1 MQWSNRAK
9 RELPTEDARGEA
21 ARPKVRIPS
30 GQLKAALT
38 LSKYSLIATLRS
50 PTSVVFSFA
59 VFFIIVFGSLVGDK
73 GGPIKV
79 AVAPGCD
86 TANPIYR
93 AIRQLPSVVLETG
106 LTPAQIADAT
116 DKGTVVGVLTIANE
130 ALFSPLP
137 HYRIRLSAPDS
148 ASRGMAFLRTMI
160 GATIGAFDKKI
171 FPRNPTFGDVV
182 IEKIPGH
189 LHKAID
195 FVLPGQLG
203 FSLLMA
209 GVYGSSFLL
218 FSLRLNLVLKRL
230 RATPVRKR
238 AIIGGEMLSRLF
250 FHVIGFL
257 IMVGLGYFVFGFT
270 LVYGVATVLEMLVF
284 SLFGL
289 GIFMGI
295 GFIISGLLQNESS
308 ITPVANTLTLPQILL
323 CGLFFPIES
332 YPPWLQSFCRILP
345 LTFFV
350 DGLRKIASDGL
361 HIWQMPVQVGGLCVW
376 TVVVAMWAV
385 RAFRWE

>member
-1 MQWSNRAK
+1 MGQ
-9 RELPTEDARGEA
+9 
-21 ARPKVRIPS
+21 VR
-30 GQLKAALT
+30 AALT
-38 LSKYSLIATLRS
+38 LSKYSLVATLRS
-50 PTSVVFSFA
+50 PTAVVFSLLFPI
-59 VFFIIVFGSLVGDK
+59 FFIIVFGSLVGDK
-73 GGPIKV
+73 SGPVKV

-86 TANPIYR
+86 TANAIYKGLARNPPIELD
-93 AIRQLPSVVLETG
+93 AG
-106 LTPAQIADAT
+106 LTPAQIAD
-116 DKGTVVGVLTIANE
+116 DMKKGTVTAVLNITNDGGLSFI
-130 ALFSPLP
+130 P
-137 HYRIRLSAPDS
+137 HYRVVLMAPDS
-148 ASRGMAFLRTMI
+148 SSRGVSLLRTMI
-160 GATIGAFDKKI
+160 GAIVGEIDRRVY
-171 FPRNPTFGDVV
+171 PRNPSFATLSVSRTA
-182 IEKIPGH
+182 GH

-209 GVYGSSFLL
+209 GVYGSAFLL
-218 FSLRLNLVLKRL
+218 FSLRMNLVLKRL

-238 AIIGGEMLSRLF
+238 AIIGGEMVSRLF

-270 LVYGVATVLEMLVF
+270 LVYGFATVVEMLVF

-295 GFIISGLLQNESS
+295 GFVISGVLQTESS
-308 ITPVANTLTLPQILL
+308 ITPVANTITLPQILL

-332 YPPWLQSFCRILP
+332 YPQWLQSFCHVLP

-350 DGLRKIASDGL
+350 DGLRKIAFDGM
-361 HIWQMPVQVGGLCVW
+361 HIWQLPIQVAGLFVW
-376 TVVVAMWAV
+376 TVIIGVWAV

>member
-1 MQWSNRAK
+1 MGQ
-9 RELPTEDARGEA
+9 
-21 ARPKVRIPS
+21 VR
-30 GQLKAALT
+30 AALT
-38 LSKYSLIATLRS
+38 LSKYSLVATLRS
-50 PTSVVFSFA
+50 PTAVVFSLLFPI
-59 VFFIIVFGSLVGDK
+59 FFIIVFGSLVGDK
-73 GGPIKV
+73 NGPVKV

-86 TANPIYR
+86 TANPVYR
-93 AIRQLPSVVLETG
+93 ALEKISSIELDVGRTS
-106 LTPAQIADAT
+106 AEIEDAMK
-116 DKGTVVGVLTIANE
+116 KGTVTAVLDVRNDAGLSFI
-130 ALFSPLP
+130 P
-137 HYRIRLSAPDS
+137 HYRIVLSAPDS
-148 ASRGMAFLRTMI
+148 ASRGVSLVRTMI
-160 GATIGAFDKKI
+160 GAIIGEIDKRVY
-171 FPRNPTFGDVV
+171 PRNPSFATLS
-182 IEKIPGH
+182 ISRRPGH

-209 GVYGSSFLL
+209 GVYGSAFLL
-218 FSLRLNLVLKRL
+218 FSLRMNLVLKRL

-270 LVYGVATVLEMLVF
+270 LVYGLATVLEMLVF

-295 GFIISGLLQNESS
+295 GFVISGVLQTESS
-308 ITPVANTLTLPQILL
+308 ITPVANTVTLPQILL

-332 YPPWLQSFCRILP
+332 YPHWLQSFCHVLP

-350 DGLRKIASDGL
+350 DGLRKIAFDGL
-361 HIWQMPVQVGGLCVW
+361 HIWQLPVQLAGLFVW
-376 TVVVAMWAV
+376 TVIIGVWAV